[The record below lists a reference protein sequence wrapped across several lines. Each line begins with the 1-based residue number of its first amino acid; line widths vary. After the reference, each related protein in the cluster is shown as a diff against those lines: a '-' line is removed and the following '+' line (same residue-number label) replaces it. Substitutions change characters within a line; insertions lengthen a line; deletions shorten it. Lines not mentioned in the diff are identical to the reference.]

1 MDKNYIYNKLLPL
14 SDYKYKNFISTLL
27 PTVEKEQIIGVR
39 MPELRKFAKE
49 LIKTQKDF
57 ADEFISAL
65 PHQYY
70 EENILHMLIISSY
83 KDLDKTIVELDK
95 FLPYVDN
102 WAVCDSQVPQMFRKY
117 PDEVFEQI
125 KLWMSSNKTYTI
137 RYGILILMNIFLDKN
152 FSKEHLYNVAN
163 IKSNEYY
170 VNMMRAW
177 YFQTALVKQYDDAIE
192 VIEGKY
198 MDTWTHNK
206 AIQKAVESKKIS
218 SETKEYLRTLRIK

>member
-1 MDKNYIYNKLLPL
+1 
-14 SDYKYKNFISTLL
+14 
-27 PTVEKEQIIGVR
+27 
-39 MPELRKFAKE
+39 MPDLRRFAKE
-49 LIKTQKDF
+49 LIKMKKDL
-57 ADEFISAL
+57 ADEFISSL

-70 EENILHMLIISSY
+70 EENILHMLIISSG
-83 KDLDKTIVELDK
+83 KDLDKVLNELDR

-102 WAVCDSQVPQMFRKY
+102 WAVCDSQVPQVFRKY
-117 PDEVFEQI
+117 PEKVFKRI
-125 KLWMSSNKTYTI
+125 KVWTASNKTYTI
-137 RYGILILMNIFLDKN
+137 RYGILILMNIFLDEN
-152 FSKEHLYNVAN
+152 FSKEHLYIVVN

-198 MDTWTHNK
+198 MDTLTHNK